1 MSAEAN
7 LKTVQGIYEAF
18 GTGDVD
24 AILEQVTDD
33 VDWSADAAT
42 DTAPWYGPRKG
53 KDGVA
58 TFFSD
63 IAGATEVLDFEP
75 RSFAANDDE
84 VMVLI
89 RSHLKIKPTGKE
101 TDMNL
106 HHYWHFTDGKVDT
119 YRGSEDTAQA
129 VEAFQA

>member
-1 MSAEAN
+1 MSADAN

-24 AILEQVTDD
+24 SILEVVTDD
-33 VDWSADAAT
+33 VDWSADTST
-42 DTAPWYGPRKG
+42 DVAPWYGARKG

-58 TFFSD
+58 SFFSD

-89 RSHLKIKPTGKE
+89 RSHLKINATGKE

-119 YRGSEDTAQA
+119 YRGSEDTAQ
-129 VEAFQA
+129 VEAAYQA